1 MDKNKI
7 GTMAGLVWQALNKN
21 GKLTAEQLQQDTML
35 DGVSVAM
42 AIGWLAREDKINFEE
57 QNGVAFFYLFK
68 EVYY

>member
-7 GTMAGLVWQALNKN
+7 GIMAGLVWQALNKN
-21 GKLTAEQLQQDTML
+21 GKLTTEQLQQETML
-35 DGVSVAM
+35 DSVSVAM

-57 QNGVAFFYLFK
+57 QNGVTFLYLFK